1 MSTSDMASTFPMIP
15 DEEFAQRLEL
25 FQAKMARNEI
35 DLVVIFSNLLDPSAV
50 RYFSD
55 VYAVNESSAM
65 VIPQRGEPILCSGQA
80 SYEWALYKSKVRD
93 VRVMPEVGEV
103 SGVEYDLDVLD
114 FEDLFKELKAKYSI
128 RKIGVVGDLIFPY
141 EIYKKLE
148 RVFPDAEKV
157 SAEALMYEL
166 RMRKSE
172 NELACIRKAGEII
185 TQTFEYAVPRI
196 QPGMTELDIQA
207 DLEGQMLR
215 LGAEAYTLSWAPMV
229 ASGPERSN
237 LCMQRNSL
245 RRVRESEIIAL
256 AAGALYEG
264 YNAVICTPVV
274 LGKIPDEIRRAVNVA
289 REAVDR
295 VSHLLYPGV
304 TSRQLYAA
312 YMQFLEEAGY
322 RQYAPYGSVHSLG
335 MLECESPFFSASRDV
350 VLVENAVV
358 AIDAYFR
365 RLPWGSF
372 RIEDTFIVHS
382 DGPERVTTFNERFLR
397 LYE

>member
-1 MSTSDMASTFPMIP
+1 MNTSDMASTFPVIP
-15 DEEFAQRLEL
+15 DEEFAQRLES
-25 FQAKMARNEI
+25 FRAKMARNEI

-65 VIPQRGEPILCSGQA
+65 VIPQCGEPILCSGQA

-93 VRVMPEVGEV
+93 VRVLPEVGEV

-114 FEDLFKELKAKYSI
+114 FEDLFKEMKAKYAV
-128 RKIGVVGDLIFPY
+128 RKIGIIGDLIFPY

-166 RMRKSE
+166 RIRKSE

-196 QPGMTELDIQA
+196 HPGVTELDIQA

-245 RRVRESEIIAL
+245 RQVKESEIIAL

-274 LGKIPDEIRRAVNVA
+274 LGKIPDDIRRAVNVA
-289 REAVDR
+289 RQA
-295 VSHLLYPGV
+295 VSHVSRLLYPGV

-312 YMQFLEEAGY
+312 YMRFLEEAGY

-335 MLECESPFFSASRDV
+335 MLECESPFFSANRDV

-372 RIEDTFIVHS
+372 RIEDTFIVHA
-382 DGPERVTTFNERFLR
+382 DGPERVTTFNEEYLR
-397 LYE
+397 MYE